1 MSDLIQLIVTPFF
14 CCKHVK
20 QFSFGRGGNC
30 RSCSTTG
37 THAITLGQP
46 GSSLLWELEDWCR
59 KDSTKRTHTWG
70 VQKSKLESYI
80 GANNQIRLKVK
91 NILLSVLIPG
101 VHRCM
106 SSFRET
112 SDSISETALL
122 QFSHTFYMLEAISAI
137 QSFRSSFC
145 NYTYL
150 YHLVSAICSRIS
162 DEFQISWAAREK
174 GWRDSRTANTFE
186 RPRG

>member
-1 MSDLIQLIVTPFF
+1 MLTYLLVSDLIQLIVTPFF

-80 GANNQIRLKVK
+80 GANNQIRLWA
-91 NILLSVLIPG
+91 LFLRLLIPY
-101 VHRCM
+101 
-106 SSFRET
+106 
-112 SDSISETALL
+112 